1 METQANAVERKVRE
15 ILRIP
20 EGDLS
25 TTKPVTQRREP
36 NNYEWQKRHRDILS
50 LNQSNPPRRVILGNS
65 ITHFWGGE
73 PKGPSVR
80 GMETWEKIMR
90 PAGFHNLGYGFDRIE
105 NVLWRVYHGELDG
118 YKAEEVVLMIG
129 TNNIGINNDN
139 EIVGVTSD
147 TFDRER
153 GKINVQQSL
162 MERVEAVRAT
172 GIADEIII
180 EEYEGQKID
189 DIKRLDVDIFTVG
202 SDWRGKFDYLNAY
215 CKVVYL
221 DRTQGVSSTEI
232 RSEQQ
237 VVSLGL
243 VGESPILNK
252 IERESQ
258 YVNGLE
264 AGKVFSLN
272 DQYLSENLQAAE
284 KQAASFQELLDE
296 SDALYVISAP
306 SKHYAQIKEA
316 LEAGKHVL
324 CESPIT
330 LQPQQWKELKEIAK
344 DKKVVL
350 MDSIKTAY
358 SVAYYRLL
366 LLAKGGIIGDIMSV
380 DATCTSLVDF
390 DPTQDSQKS
399 LYEWNSICA
408 WGPTAL
414 LPIFQLL
421 GTEYSSKQIA
431 THFLDEAKRYDAF
444 TKISFLYPHAV
455 ASLKV
460 GQGVKSEGELIIS
473 GTKGYIYVPAPWWKT
488 DYFEVRYENPQNNKR
503 YFYQL
508 DGEGLRYM
516 LLSFLKAIRTGKDFS
531 YVSDD
536 ISEEIVKTIANFEA
550 RKDMVII

>member
-1 METQANAVERKVRE
+1 MVKVITYGTYDLLHYGHIRLLERAKA
-15 ILRIP
+15 L
-20 EGDLS
+20 GDYL
-25 TTKPVTQRREP
+25 
-36 NNYEWQKRHRDILS
+36 
-50 LNQSNPPRRVILGNS
+50 
-65 ITHFWGGE
+65 
-73 PKGPSVR
+73 
-80 GMETWEKIMR
+80 
-90 PAGFHNLGYGFDRIE
+90 
-105 NVLWRVYHGELDG
+105 
-118 YKAEEVVLMIG
+118 
-129 TNNIGINNDN
+129 
-139 EIVGVTSD
+139 IVGVTSD
-147 TFDRER
+147 VFDRER

-172 GIADEIII
+172 GLADEIII

-189 DIKRLDVDIFTVG
+189 DIKRLNVDIFTVG
-202 SDWRGKFDYLNAY
+202 SDWKGKFDYLSAY

-221 DRTQGVSSTEI
+221 DRTSGVSSTEI

-237 VVSLGL
+237 VVRLGL

-264 AGKVFSLN
+264 SGKVFTLN
-272 DQYLSENLQAAE
+272 DAYLSDNLKRSVQ
-284 KQAASFQELLDE
+284 QAASYQELLDD

-306 SKHYAQIKEA
+306 EKHYAQIREA
-316 LEAGKHVL
+316 LQKGKHVL
-324 CESPIT
+324 CESPVTMEIE
-330 LQPQQWKELKEIAK
+330 QWEELRQMAK
-344 DKKVVL
+344 DKQLVL

-366 LLAKGGIIGDIMSV
+366 LLAKGGIIGDIISV

-390 DPTQDSQKS
+390 DPTQDSLKS

-421 GTEYSSKQIA
+421 GTAFTSKQIA
-431 THFLDEAKRYDAF
+431 THFLDENQKYDAF
-444 TKISFLYPHAV
+444 TKISFVYPHAV

-460 GQGVKSEGELIIS
+460 GQGVKSEGSLVIS

-531 YVSDD
+531 YVSGD
-536 ISEEIVKTIANFEA
+536 ISRAIIQIISDFEK
-550 RKDMVII
+550 RCDMAMI

>member
-1 METQANAVERKVRE
+1 MVKVITYGTYDLLHYGHVRLLERAKA
-15 ILRIP
+15 L
-20 EGDLS
+20 GDYL
-25 TTKPVTQRREP
+25 
-36 NNYEWQKRHRDILS
+36 
-50 LNQSNPPRRVILGNS
+50 
-65 ITHFWGGE
+65 
-73 PKGPSVR
+73 
-80 GMETWEKIMR
+80 
-90 PAGFHNLGYGFDRIE
+90 
-105 NVLWRVYHGELDG
+105 
-118 YKAEEVVLMIG
+118 
-129 TNNIGINNDN
+129 
-139 EIVGVTSD
+139 IVGVTSD

-172 GIADEIII
+172 GLADEIII

-189 DIKRLDVDIFTVG
+189 DIKRLNVDIFTVG
-202 SDWRGKFDYLNAY
+202 SDWKGKFDYLKAY
-215 CKVVYL
+215 CQVVYL
-221 DRTQGVSSTEI
+221 DRTIGVSSTEI

-237 VVSLGL
+237 VVRLGL

-264 AGKVFSLN
+264 SGKVFTLN
-272 DQYLSENLQAAE
+272 DTYLSDNLKCPAQ
-284 KQAASFQELLDE
+284 QAASYQDLLDD

-306 SKHYAQIKEA
+306 EKHYAQIKEA
-316 LEAGKHVL
+316 LQKGKHVL
-324 CESPIT
+324 CESPVT
-330 LQPQQWKELKEIAK
+330 METEQWEELRQMAK
-344 DKKVVL
+344 DRKLVL

-366 LLAKGGIIGDIMSV
+366 LLAKGGVIGDIISV

-421 GTEYSSKQIA
+421 GTGFTSKQIA
-431 THFLDEAKRYDAF
+431 THFLDEHQKYDAF
-444 TKISFLYPHAV
+444 TKISLVYPHAV

-460 GQGVKSEGELIIS
+460 GQGVKSEGSLVIS

-508 DGEGLRYM
+508 DGEGLRYE

-531 YVSDD
+531 YVSGD
-536 ISEEIVKTIANFEA
+536 ISECIIKVIADFVA
-550 RKDMVII
+550 RKDMVVI

>member
-1 METQANAVERKVRE
+1 MVR
-15 ILRIP
+15 
-20 EGDLS
+20 
-25 TTKPVTQRREP
+25 
-36 NNYEWQKRHRDILS
+36 
-50 LNQSNPPRRVILGNS
+50 
-65 ITHFWGGE
+65 
-73 PKGPSVR
+73 
-80 GMETWEKIMR
+80 
-90 PAGFHNLGYGFDRIE
+90 
-105 NVLWRVYHGELDG
+105 
-118 YKAEEVVLMIG
+118 
-129 TNNIGINNDN
+129 
-139 EIVGVTSD
+139 
-147 TFDRER
+147 
-153 GKINVQQSL
+153 
-162 MERVEAVRAT
+162 
-172 GIADEIII
+172 
-180 EEYEGQKID
+180 
-189 DIKRLDVDIFTVG
+189 
-202 SDWRGKFDYLNAY
+202 
-215 CKVVYL
+215 
-221 DRTQGVSSTEI
+221 
-232 RSEQQ
+232 
-237 VVSLGL
+237 LGL

-272 DQYLSENLQAAE
+272 NKYLSKELQVAD
-284 KQAASFQELLDE
+284 KQAENFQELLEE

-306 SKHYAQIKEA
+306 NKHYTQIKEA

-324 CESPIT
+324 CESPIS
-330 LQPQQWKELKEIAK
+330 LDSEQWKELKELAH
-344 DKKVVL
+344 KKNVVL

-358 SVAYYRLL
+358 SMAYYRLL
-366 LLAKGGIIGDIMSV
+366 LLAKGGIIGDIISV
-380 DATCTSLVDF
+380 DAICTSLIDF

-431 THFLDEAKRYDAF
+431 THFLDETKRYDAF
-444 TKISFLYPHAV
+444 TKISFLYHHAV

-536 ISEEIVKTIANFEA
+536 TSEEIVRTIADFEA
-550 RKDMVII
+550 RKDMVVI

>member
-1 METQANAVERKVRE
+1 MIKVITYGTYDLLHYGHIRLLERAKA
-15 ILRIP
+15 L
-20 EGDLS
+20 GDYL
-25 TTKPVTQRREP
+25 
-36 NNYEWQKRHRDILS
+36 
-50 LNQSNPPRRVILGNS
+50 
-65 ITHFWGGE
+65 
-73 PKGPSVR
+73 
-80 GMETWEKIMR
+80 
-90 PAGFHNLGYGFDRIE
+90 
-105 NVLWRVYHGELDG
+105 
-118 YKAEEVVLMIG
+118 
-129 TNNIGINNDN
+129 
-139 EIVGVTSD
+139 IVGVTSD

-189 DIKRLDVDIFTVG
+189 DIKRYNIDIFTVG
-202 SDWRGKFDYLNAY
+202 SDWKGKFDYLKAY

-237 VVSLGL
+237 VVRLGL

-252 IERESQ
+252 IARESQ

-264 AGKVFSLN
+264 VGKVFSLN
-272 DQYLSENLQAAE
+272 DAYLSDNLKADN
-284 KQAASFQELLDE
+284 KKAASFQSLLDD

-306 SKHYAQIKEA
+306 EKHYEQIKDA
-316 LEAGKHVL
+316 LQQGKHVL

-330 LQPQQWKELKEIAK
+330 MDIQQWEELCQLAKEKHL
-344 DKKVVL
+344 VL

-390 DPTQDSQKS
+390 DPTQDSQKN

-414 LPIFQLL
+414 LPIFQLM
-421 GTEYSSKQIA
+421 GTNYSSKQIA

-488 DYFEVRYENPQNNKR
+488 DYFEVRYENPQNNRR

-516 LLSFLKAIRTGKDFS
+516 LLSFLKSIRTGKDFS
-531 YVSDD
+531 YVSAD
-536 ISEEIVKTIANFEA
+536 ISEGIVKTISDFEQ
-550 RKDMVII
+550 RMDMVLI